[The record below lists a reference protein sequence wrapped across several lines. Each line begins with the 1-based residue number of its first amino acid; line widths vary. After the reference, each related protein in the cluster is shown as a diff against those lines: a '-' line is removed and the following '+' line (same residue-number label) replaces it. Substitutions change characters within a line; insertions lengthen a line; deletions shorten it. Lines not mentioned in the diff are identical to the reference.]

1 MVINSHKFSVS
12 SEFTWLVKSI
22 ASHQPSTPSLHA
34 ILFFNL
40 TKQL

>member
-1 MVINSHKFSVS
+1 
-12 SEFTWLVKSI
+12 LVKSI